1 MFIYKT
7 KTKAHKQCHT
17 KWNEWENECMTKT
30 AINKLSK
37 YTQQQQSTSLSIY
50 IYRRHHYLYHGIIFI
65 MVIQR
70 GNNNT
75 AVTPPI
81 QYACIFYRLSVGR
94 RYLIGDTSHHQPY
107 KLELVIIVINANE
120 IKGGGVCMC
129 DRWWERDKLM
139 FLILS
144 ENPMRTAVII
154 VVVVNTLLKY
164 KKKNNQMKVM
174 QYGYTLLFSVR
185 SSVECG

>member
-1 MFIYKT
+1 MSHQMKWMRKWVYDKNSDKQTKQIYST
-7 KTKAHKQCHT
+7 TT
-17 KWNEWENECMTKT
+17 IYVT
-30 AINKLSK
+30 INIHI
-37 YTQQQQSTSLSIY
+37 STSSLS
-50 IYRRHHYLYHGIIFI
+50 GQ
-65 MVIQR
+65 QR
-70 GNNNT
+70 GNKNNNT

-107 KLELVIIVINANE
+107 KLELVIIVINANG
-120 IKGGGVCMC
+120 IKGSGVCMC
-129 DRWWERDKLM
+129 DRWWERDTLM

-174 QYGYTLLFSVR
+174 QYGYTLLSVR

>member
-37 YTQQQQSTSLSIY
+37 YTQQQQQSTSLSHTY
-50 IYRRHHYLYHGIIFI
+50 ISTSSLSLSWQ
-65 MVIQR
+65 QR

-107 KLELVIIVINANE
+107 KLELVIIVINVND
-120 IKGGGVCMC
+120 IKGAGFVCVTGDEREIHLC
-129 DRWWERDKLM
+129 FSFSQKTPWEQ
-139 FLILS
+139 
-144 ENPMRTAVII
+144 
-154 VVVVNTLLKY
+154 LL
-164 KKKNNQMKVM
+164 
-174 QYGYTLLFSVR
+174 LLLL
-185 SSVECG
+185 